1 MIEGPTTLIEG
12 LHASA
17 RDLGNDHGILHY
29 DAPESTSYR
38 GYADLEANAKL
49 LADALVRR
57 GYARGG
63 TAVIGVSDA
72 LSWVDAAYG
81 AIYAGLAFVPAP
93 VAGYGAGAHLGHS
106 VTRIAEA
113 SEASVIIVDTALYE
127 RLGGADADLGVPVVL
142 LEHLFAEG
150 DADGWIDPEITPDS
164 MAYLLFTSGSTGDP
178 KGVIS
183 THGGITATADAMRE
197 LFRIDREATAVGWA
211 PMHHIMGLALQ
222 ALIPAT
228 NGANAVVCATA
239 LFQKRPVF
247 WLQLISKH
255 RGTMSVAGNFAFD
268 LCTKFAT
275 DEQVAELD
283 LSSVVSLM
291 SGSEPV
297 RAATVRAFLERF
309 SSTGITANAIAPV
322 MGMTESMLMAG
333 KFPDDPLRIERF
345 DHAELEAGRLVKGEG
360 EGAVEWVSC
369 GRTPEGTH
377 VVIVDPETLTPVP
390 DGTVGEIWISSPMVS
405 PGYFRRPDA
414 TAETFGQSL
423 PGDSR
428 PFLRSGD
435 LAAVLDGELYVTGR
449 LKEMLIVRGRN
460 VYPQDIEAGART
472 VSPAVGIGAAFELTG
487 HPSEIG
493 LVFETSEEAL
503 AEAGE
508 TAESLAERVREEVTS
523 GISLPSLAVAVI
535 PEGTLPRTPT
545 GKVRR
550 NPTRVMIEDGTVES
564 LHAIGFRPVE
574 LTTSP

>member
-1 MIEGPTTLIEG
+1 MIETPTTLIEG
-12 LHASA
+12 LQASA
-17 RDLGNDHGILHY
+17 RNHGNDHGILYY
-29 DAPESTSYR
+29 DSPETTSFR
-38 GYADLEANAKL
+38 GYADLEANAKR

-57 GYARGG
+57 GYARGD

-93 VAGYGAGAHLGHS
+93 TAGYGAGARLGHS
-106 VTRIAEA
+106 VTHLAEA
-113 SEASVIIVDTALYE
+113 SAAAVIIVDAALYE
-127 RLGGADADLGVPVVL
+127 RLGGTDADLGVPVVL
-142 LEHLFAEG
+142 LEDLFTEG
-150 DADGWIDPEITPDS
+150 DARGWVDPEITSDS
-164 MAYLLFTSGSTGDP
+164 MSYLLFTSGSTGDP
-178 KGVIS
+178 KGVIG
-183 THGGITATADAMRE
+183 THGAITATADAMRE
-197 LFRIDREATAVGWA
+197 LFHINSSATAVGWA
-211 PMHHIMGLALQ
+211 PMHHIMGLAMQ

-239 LFQKRPVF
+239 LFQKRPIF
-247 WLQLISKH
+247 WLQLISRH
-255 RGTMSVAGNFAFD
+255 RGTMSVAGNFAYD
-268 LCTKFAT
+268 LCAKFAT

-283 LSSVVSLM
+283 LSSVECLM

-309 SSTGITANAIAPV
+309 APAGITDKAIAPV

-333 KFPDDPLRIERF
+333 KFPEDPLCIERF
-345 DHAELEAGRLVKGEG
+345 DRAQLEAGRLVRVEG

-377 VVIVDPETLTPVP
+377 VVIVNPETLTPVP
-390 DGTVGEIWISSPMVS
+390 DGTVGEIWVSSPMVS

-414 TAETFGQSL
+414 TAETFGQLL
-423 PGDSR
+423 PGDDR
-428 PFLRSGD
+428 PYLRSGD
-435 LAAVLDGELYVTGR
+435 LAAVLDGQLFVTGR

-460 VYPQDIEAGART
+460 IYPQDIEAGART

-487 HPSEIG
+487 HPAEIG
-493 LVFETSEEAL
+493 LVFEANEDAL

-508 TAESLAERVREEVTS
+508 TAESLAERVRNEVAR

-535 PEGTLPRTPT
+535 PEGALPRTPT

-550 NPTRVMIEDGTVES
+550 NPTREMIEGGTVKP
-564 LHAIGFRPVE
+564 LYATGFRPVAA
-574 LTTSP
+574 TVSQ